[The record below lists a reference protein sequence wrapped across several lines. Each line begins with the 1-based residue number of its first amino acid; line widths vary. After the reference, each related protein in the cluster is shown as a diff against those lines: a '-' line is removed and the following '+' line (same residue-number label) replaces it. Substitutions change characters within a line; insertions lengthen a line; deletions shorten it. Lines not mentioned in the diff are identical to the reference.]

1 MEGLIYK
8 DLLAVVKHYRTYF
21 LMCLIFMAV
30 SWVDPENLFY
40 TLLPCIL
47 IGTILAEC
55 DVKSVFEKDV
65 LYYAATKLV
74 MLPAVLWVALRLS
87 GIVLDEAAYMVLMIL
102 TAMPAGTTTA
112 ILAEGY
118 GQDHIFASKA
128 VFVTTVLSLVTVPL
142 MAAII

>member
-1 MEGLIYK
+1 
-8 DLLAVVKHYRTYF
+8 
-21 LMCLIFMAV
+21 
-30 SWVDPENLFY
+30 
-40 TLLPCIL
+40 
-47 IGTILAEC
+47 
-55 DVKSVFEKDV
+55 
-65 LYYAATKLV
+65 
-74 MLPAVLWVALRLS
+74 S

>member
-1 MEGLIYK
+1 
-8 DLLAVVKHYRTYF
+8 
-21 LMCLIFMAV
+21 
-30 SWVDPENLFY
+30 
-40 TLLPCIL
+40 
-47 IGTILAEC
+47 
-55 DVKSVFEKDV
+55 
-65 LYYAATKLV
+65 
-74 MLPAVLWVALRLS
+74 MLPAVLWVALKLS